1 MNSLQII
8 LDAQEKLTSLAE
20 NFEQQEDPV
29 DFVAETRALQDAFGL
44 TEENWEAMQTTA
56 ITVIEP
62 ASPYLLQGLIL
73 GFVLGKAG

>member
-8 LDAQEKLTSLAE
+8 LDAQEKLTGLAE
-20 NFEQQEDPV
+20 NFEQQEDP
-29 DFVAETRALQDAFGL
+29 DFVVETRALQDAFGL

-56 ITVIEP
+56 RAVVEP

-73 GFVLGKAG
+73 GFALGKAG